1 MGVGTADNV
10 KMRETPA
17 YQDTAFPVSMH
28 IITKTDIFPKGR
40 GFHDIHWHDEIQ
52 FTYVTRGNITIQIDG
67 KQYILE
73 EGEAAFVSSGVVHM
87 TSAMSDDGEYVGFMF
102 PEKLLGFFA
111 GSRMEQNYVVPY
123 VTNYALSAMVLNKN
137 TEEHWKDEVL
147 EDLRGLMDVFFRH
160 KELVAYE
167 YEISVILVNI
177 WLKMLRGT
185 TNSVRK
191 PSKTYIRRQ
200 ERLRCMIK
208 FITDHYSEAI
218 TLKEIA
224 DAASVS
230 TEEARRCFKDV
241 LRESPVHYLVSYRV
255 TIGMELL
262 RNTDLPVTDIA
273 YRVGFNDT
281 SYFIQAFKTKNGMTP
296 RDYRNKIF

>member
-1 MGVGTADNV
+1 
-10 KMRETPA
+10 
-17 YQDTAFPVSMH
+17 
-28 IITKTDIFPKGR
+28 
-40 GFHDIHWHDEIQ
+40 
-52 FTYVTRGNITIQIDG
+52 
-67 KQYILE
+67 
-73 EGEAAFVSSGVVHM
+73 
-87 TSAMSDDGEYVGFMF
+87 
-102 PEKLLGFFA
+102 
-111 GSRMEQNYVVPY
+111 
-123 VTNYALSAMVLNKN
+123 
-137 TEEHWKDEVL
+137 
-147 EDLRGLMDVFFRH
+147 
-160 KELVAYE
+160 
-167 YEISVILVNI
+167 
-177 WLKMLRGT
+177 
-185 TNSVRK
+185 
-191 PSKTYIRRQ
+191 
-200 ERLRCMIK
+200 MIK

-241 LRESPVHYLVSYRV
+241 VRESPVHYLVSYRV